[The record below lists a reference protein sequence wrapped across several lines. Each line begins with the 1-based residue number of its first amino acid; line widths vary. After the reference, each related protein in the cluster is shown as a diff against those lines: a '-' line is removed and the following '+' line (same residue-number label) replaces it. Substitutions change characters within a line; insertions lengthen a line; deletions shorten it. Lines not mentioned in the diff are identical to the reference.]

1 MTLLS
6 RYIFN
11 ARSTIWALFLG
22 ILTQILGL
30 LALSNPV
37 LAQNWGIQGRVFLKN
52 QNKGLEFASVAL
64 LKTSDSAL
72 VTGSLTRSG
81 GYFGLDKVQPG
92 RYLLEVRFLGC
103 TPLYRSVQVIPSVP
117 ATEVGNLYL
126 EEDVT
131 KLQTVEITDSRQT
144 TVLGIDRKVYTVDK
158 DLTSRGASALEVMRN
173 LPGVTTDADGTVR
186 LRNAVPQIFVDGRP
200 SVLTLEQIPAE
211 QIERIEVM
219 TNPSVRFDANTTGGL
234 LNVVLKRAGG
244 PGYQGSANAGLGTG
258 NRWNTGLNLNLKEG
272 ASAWS
277 VSYNFS
283 DFYNPLS
290 NRTLRQNLRD
300 GQATETFFQVSEGML
315 GRRFQMGRLAW
326 DYTLNQRTT
335 LTASFNLGDG
345 RFRNYDNQPYT
356 WKSPAPNNSSLTL
369 VDGRQT
375 NQQQNFW
382 RYGSLQFLLR
392 RTTAKPG
399 EEWSVDLNLNQSANG
414 TSADLNNQADSVL
427 VNKFFSRLQENQG
440 SGQNQVYTAQYD
452 HTRPVENGKWEWGLR
467 SNLRHNRSELSVR
480 LGLNGAVP
488 TMDSNLSN
496 AFEIRDIINAA
507 YLNRQLRWGNWGL
520 QAGLRIEQTLFEVT
534 LPWLGDS
541 SFAYRYPNR
550 GQQWGNAMFPALFLS
565 RKHGMHEWQVNLS
578 RKIGR
583 PGFFQVLPFILF
595 ADAQGYRIGNP
606 ALAPEFFHLAEINHQ
621 YTSGTTSLTSSL
633 FGRYTTQV
641 ITEFVSR
648 LTQDSTLLVNSY
660 LNGDRQW
667 STGWEESFRWNPSKV
682 WTLTSNVNVF
692 YTDVNAGASMNNLRQ
707 GGWSWTAK
715 SQLAYRPNQQW
726 SVQWNGEY
734 EAPRVLPQGRTYPA
748 YGMDLSASWNPN
760 KSWTLVVLLSD
771 LANTRRFGNTVQ
783 TETLFQEFIRR
794 REVRFLR
801 LTLTYR
807 FGNSDAS
814 LFQKMRR
821 GGPPAGGGGDMG
833 F

>member
-1 MTLLS
+1 
-6 RYIFN
+6 
-11 ARSTIWALFLG
+11 
-22 ILTQILGL
+22 
-30 LALSNPV
+30 V
-37 LAQNWGIQGRVFLKN
+37 
-52 QNKGLEFASVAL
+52 
-64 LKTSDSAL
+64 
-72 VTGSLTRSG
+72 
-81 GYFGLDKVQPG
+81 
-92 RYLLEVRFLGC
+92 
-103 TPLYRSVQVIPSVP
+103 
-117 ATEVGNLYL
+117 
-126 EEDVT
+126 
-131 KLQTVEITDSRQT
+131 
-144 TVLGIDRKVYTVDK
+144 
-158 DLTSRGASALEVMRN
+158 
-173 LPGVTTDADGTVR
+173 
-186 LRNAVPQIFVDGRP
+186 
-200 SVLTLEQIPAE
+200 
-211 QIERIEVM
+211 
-219 TNPSVRFDANTTGGL
+219 
-234 LNVVLKRAGG
+234 
-244 PGYQGSANAGLGTG
+244 
-258 NRWNTGLNLNLKEG
+258 
-272 ASAWS
+272 
-277 VSYNFS
+277 
-283 DFYNPLS
+283 
-290 NRTLRQNLRD
+290 
-300 GQATETFFQVSEGML
+300 
-315 GRRFQMGRLAW
+315 
-326 DYTLNQRTT
+326 
-335 LTASFNLGDG
+335 
-345 RFRNYDNQPYT
+345 
-356 WKSPAPNNSSLTL
+356 
-369 VDGRQT
+369 
-375 NQQQNFW
+375 
-382 RYGSLQFLLR
+382 
-392 RTTAKPG
+392 
-399 EEWSVDLNLNQSANG
+399 
-414 TSADLNNQADSVL
+414 
-427 VNKFFSRLQENQG
+427 
-440 SGQNQVYTAQYD
+440 
-452 HTRPVENGKWEWGLR
+452 LR

-550 GQQWGNAMFPALFLS
+550 GQQWGNAMFPALYLS